1 MTQTKVKFRI
11 LQQMPQAK
19 TSRERMQKNCRSH
32 KKAAANKR
40 TFLVLLQLLGLD
52 AVDGKQKREW
62 LDEQTDG
69 RIFEPTAGWMDGT
82 LAGGQTD
89 RRTYRRDDRHAS
101 LLAGWLPAFFTGLLF
116 VLVWCVFVRKLSVWR
131 RKRTENTGS
140 IYKQAIATTTIIAN
154 DRRIGNNIMHDI
166 HWGGNPIK

>member
-1 MTQTKVKFRI
+1 MWERAQNRFNARDTYCTTNETCHSSRRQGTSTRSRTCSRSLSLAVGLFRINWLSDKKLAKCKFLLSMTQTKVKFRI

-69 RIFEPTAGWMDGT
+69 RIFEPTAGWMDGWNF
-82 LAGGQTD
+82 GW
-89 RRTYRRDDRHAS
+89 RTN
-101 LLAGWLPAFFTGLLF
+101 G
-116 VLVWCVFVRKLSVWR
+116 
-131 RKRTENTGS
+131 
-140 IYKQAIATTTIIAN
+140 
-154 DRRIGNNIMHDI
+154 
-166 HWGGNPIK
+166 